1 MTGLYSVDGLI
12 NITQVSGSSYTGI
25 YAVDG
30 SINVV
35 IDDALY
41 RGAYHPCGALRM
53 SSSTGTTTYDSTG
66 AFYSNHLL
74 GSGAISIGPPTGTGT
89 MDFSLATG
97 DDTGLLAL
105 LEDI

>member
-1 MTGLYSVDGLI
+1 MAGLYSVDGKI
-12 NITQVSGSSYTGI
+12 NVTVVTGSSYTGI
-25 YAVDG
+25 YAPDG

-35 IDDALY
+35 IDDVLF

-53 SSSTGTTTYDSTG
+53 SSSTGVTEYDPSG

-74 GSGAISIGPPTGTGT
+74 GPGAISIGPPTGDGT